1 MDVNNN
7 KNIPINK
14 DIKQL
19 ESESSIRRKGIRHLK
34 EILFKRWKLF

>member
-19 ESESSIRRKGIRHLK
+19 ESKSSIRRKEIKHLG
-34 EILFKRWKLF
+34 EIFFKR